1 MELKINDFAEEVYQN
16 SVAHGFWKKDIPFA
30 SFIALCHGELSES
43 LSEYLHDMPAI
54 YVVRETPSGQQIIT
68 GPTQVEAYEKPE
80 GSVVELADT
89 ILRIICWLSAKG
101 VDIESVLEMK
111 HNYNKGRP
119 YMHDRSIV

>member
-1 MELKINDFAEEVYQN
+1 MELKINAFAEEVYQN
-16 SVAHGFWKKDIPFA
+16 SVAHGFWQKDIPFA

-54 YVVRETPSGQQIIT
+54 YVVRETSSGQQIIT
-68 GPTQVEAYEKPE
+68 DPIQFDPTEKPE

-89 ILRIICWLSAKG
+89 ILRVICWLSAKG
-101 VDIESVLEMK
+101 VDIESILKTK

-119 YMHDRSIV
+119 YTHDRGTV